1 MIALTVDESYP
12 CQLEAPDV
20 HSYNSSFD
28 GGVTKPLLL
37 LHTIFQMRSGKCRLV

>member
-1 MIALTVDESYP
+1 MIALTVDGSYP

-28 GGVTKPLLL
+28 GGVTSRYYCC
-37 LHTIFQMRSGKCRLV
+37 TQFSKCGPANAG